1 MPRRHPLANLWRI
14 RRYLRPYAWQMVVMT
29 LAAGTAMGADIV
41 IPLVIQRVVD
51 GPVRQGEPGAL
62 PILGA
67 AALALGIAEAAL
79 SFVRRWIQ
87 SDAALGMEARIRSA
101 LYAHLQRLPVVF
113 HGRWQSG
120 QLLSRATTDL
130 SVIRRFMSF
139 GLIFLL
145 VNAVTFAVVIV
156 LLLRLYW
163 PLGAVVAASAV
174 PLVLTA
180 RYFGRQYLVVSRT
193 QQDQGGDVATEVE
206 ETAHGMRTI
215 KAFGR
220 SREAFD
226 RFDLRARR
234 LHDTAVGKTRLVA
247 RFWALLELVP
257 GAMLGVVLVVG
268 ALAVDSGELTLGGLV
283 AFASL
288 YLMLTWP
295 IEAMGW
301 ILANGQEAMTAAD
314 RLYEV
319 FDTEP
324 SVIDSPVATAPDP
337 ATVRGLL
344 RFEGVGFTYPD
355 TPFPVL
361 HEVDLEVRPGET
373 MAVVGVT
380 GCGKTTLAALVP
392 RLHDPSRGRVTLDGH
407 DLRDITLDSLRQ
419 VVASAFEEPLLFSMS
434 VRENLTLGRPDAS
447 DEDIAE
453 AVRVTRAE
461 FVHDLPWGL
470 DTRIG
475 EQGLSLSGGQR
486 QRLALAR
493 AVIVKPKVLV
503 LDDPLSALD
512 VYTEQ
517 RVEAALRQV
526 LAGTTALVV
535 AHRPST
541 VALADRV
548 ALLAD
553 GRVAAVGRHSELLET
568 VPEYRAVL
576 AQTTEEVNAG

>member
-1 MPRRHPLANLWRI
+1 
-14 RRYLRPYAWQMVVMT
+14 MVVMT

-51 GPVRQGEPGAL
+51 GPVRQGEAGAL
-62 PILGA
+62 PMLGA
-67 AALALGIAEAAL
+67 AALGLGIAEAAL

-87 SDAALGMEARIRSA
+87 SDAALGMEAQIRST
-101 LYAHLQRLPVVF
+101 LYAHLQRLPVAF

-145 VNAVTFAVVIV
+145 VNAVTFGVVIV
-156 LLLRLYW
+156 LLLQLYW
-163 PLGAVVAASAV
+163 PLGVVVAASAV
-174 PLVLTA
+174 PLALTA
-180 RYFGRQYLVVSRT
+180 RHFGRQYLVVSRR

-226 RFDLRARR
+226 RFDARARM
-234 LHDTAVGKTRLVA
+234 LHDTAVGKAGLVA

-268 ALAVDSGELTLGGLV
+268 ALAVNNRDLTLGGLV

-314 RLYEV
+314 RVYEV
-319 FDTEP
+319 FDTAP
-324 SVIDSPVATAPDP
+324 SVVDSPAATGLDP
-337 ATVRGLL
+337 ATVQGRL
-344 RFEGVGFTYPD
+344 RFEGIGFTYPD

-361 HEVDLEVRPGET
+361 REVDLEVRPGET
-373 MAVVGVT
+373 LAIVGVT
-380 GCGKTTLAALVP
+380 GSGKTTLAALVP
-392 RLHDPSRGRVTLDGH
+392 RLHDPTRGRVTLDGR
-407 DLRDITLDSLRQ
+407 DLRDITLDSLRRT
-419 VVASAFEEPLLFSMS
+419 VASAFEEPLLFSMS

-447 DEDIAE
+447 ERDITE

-461 FVHDLPWGL
+461 FVYDLPWGL

-475 EQGLSLSGGQR
+475 EQGMSLSGGQR

-493 AVIVKPKVLV
+493 AVIVRPKVLV

-512 VYTEQ
+512 VHTEQ
-517 RVEAALRQV
+517 QVEQALRQV
-526 LAGTTALVV
+526 LTGTTALVV

-553 GRVAAVGRHSELLET
+553 GRIAAVGRHSDLLEA
-568 VPEYRAVL
+568 VPQYRAVL
-576 AQTTEEVNAG
+576 AQTTEEVSAR